1 MDWVDL
7 ALGEDTFG
15 CCCRL
20 FFARGLLRGAGFVF
34 SVGSGFELVIDFS
47 LDMKETMV
55 AVGCDVTTMS
65 VLRPS
70 LIQGSTLKLI
80 YNSQFRIAIKDVDSI
95 IDFELSP
102 FVQDASGY
110 IRIRTRQCE
119 ILNSEQ
125 SRSREC

>member
-1 MDWVDL
+1 
-7 ALGEDTFG
+7 
-15 CCCRL
+15 
-20 FFARGLLRGAGFVF
+20 LLRGAGFVF